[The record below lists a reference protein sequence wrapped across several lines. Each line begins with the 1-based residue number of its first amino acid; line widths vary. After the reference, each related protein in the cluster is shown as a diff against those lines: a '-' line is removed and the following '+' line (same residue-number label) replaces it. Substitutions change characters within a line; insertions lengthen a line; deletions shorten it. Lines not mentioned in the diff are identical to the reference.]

1 MKAAASF
8 DPGLVGWLGEQNISL
23 VLSTY
28 RANRLLFIGVG
39 LDGQLKIHE
48 RLFDRPMGLFNT
60 EQSLWMAGRSHLWRF
75 DNLLNE
81 GQTYEGADRLYA
93 PAASFLTGE
102 VNAHE
107 LVVLENTKP
116 LFVNTVFSCLA
127 ELETGLSFK
136 PVWQPPF
143 IDALVPE
150 DRCHLNGLALHNG
163 SPIWATACCSDN
175 APTSWRQQRVGG
187 GVMIHIPT
195 GEIICSGLTMP
206 HSPRWHEGRLWV
218 LNSGRGELGW
228 VESGCFYSLCELP
241 GFIRGLAFSNGCAVV
256 GLSKLRSS
264 VFTGLPLEEKL
275 SQVSDSQQG
284 ICGLRVVDL
293 NSGCI
298 LHSLDLPE
306 PIDELFDVAVLPNVR
321 EPLALGLKD
330 ESIDCLVKLPQ
341 VANLVQIRPK
351 TPSDPSQQD
360 SAVARLGL
368 PQQEHDQQI
377 NTPSKLQYQCVYQL
391 TPATLAPYS
400 ALTFPPLT
408 PGSNALQ
415 HLSGELLGV
424 AANHKGLMVGLVIA
438 ERNDQGSAVVVS
450 LMVSPEW
457 RHQGIGTRLV
467 AYLGQL
473 LSKEGVQQLTVRYQA
488 PLNGLSVMSRLLKR
502 LHWREPQEDFLLLKG
517 QSDQLAAINW
527 PDRFP
532 LPEGYAIHP
541 WVSSYAKETANID
554 APAELRDGLT
564 SPSIEPST
572 SMSLIHQGQLVGW
585 IIADRIHPKAVRYSS
600 YFVEPSHR
608 RRGQGLHLLAAAFRR
623 QHDASIPIARAALS
637 PANKAMLRLTK
648 RHLHPHLS
656 AVNRS
661 LHSGVQLMASNVSA
675 PNTKDF

>member
-1 MKAAASF
+1 M
-8 DPGLVGWLGEQNISL
+8 GWLGEQNISL
-23 VLSTY
+23 ALSTY
-28 RANRLLFIGVG
+28 RTNRLLFIGVD
-39 LDGQLKIHE
+39 LDGRLKIHE
-48 RLFDRPMGLFNT
+48 RLFDRPMGLYST
-60 EQSLWMAGRSHLWRF
+60 EQTLWMAGRSHLWRF
-75 DNLLNE
+75 DNLLDE
-81 GQTYEGADRLYA
+81 GQTHDGADRLYA

-107 LVVLENTKP
+107 LVVLDNTKP

-127 ELETGLSFK
+127 ELETGSSFK

-143 IDALVPE
+143 IDALLPE
-150 DRCHLNGLALHNG
+150 DRCHLNGLALSEG
-163 SPIWATACCSDN
+163 SPTWATACSSGN
-175 APTSWRQQRVGG
+175 TPTSWRQQRVGG

-228 VESGCFYSLCELP
+228 VESDCFHSLCELP
-241 GFIRGLAFSNGCAVV
+241 GFVRGLAFSRGCAVV
-256 GLSKLRSS
+256 GLSKLRSP

-275 SQVSDSQQG
+275 SQTSDSQQG

-293 NSGCI
+293 SSGRI

-306 PIDELFDVAVLPNVR
+306 PIDELFDVAVLPNIR

-424 AANHKGLMVGLVIA
+424 AANHRGLMVGLVIA
-438 ERNDQGSAVVVS
+438 ERDDQGSAVVVS

-467 AYLGQL
+467 AYLSQFL
-473 LSKEGVQQLTVRYQA
+473 RNEGIQQLTVRYQA

-502 LHWREPQEDFLLLKG
+502 LHWREPQQDFLLLKG

-527 PDRFP
+527 PERFP
-532 LPEGYAIHP
+532 LPERYEIHP
-541 WVSSYAKETANID
+541 WASSYAKESANSD
-554 APAELRDGLT
+554 APAELKNAIT
-564 SPSIEPST
+564 SPSIEL
-572 SMSLIHQGQLVGW
+572 SMSLALVHENRLVGW
-585 IIADRIHPKAVRYSS
+585 VIAERINPKAVRYSS
-600 YFVEPSHR
+600 FFVRPSHR

-623 QHDASIPIARAALS
+623 QHDASIPIARAALAPS
-637 PANKAMLRLTK
+637 NKAMLRLTK

-656 AVNRS
+656 ALNRS
-661 LHSGVQLMASNVSA
+661 LHSGVQLMTSTVAASGN
-675 PNTKDF
+675 KDV

>member
-1 MKAAASF
+1 M
-8 DPGLVGWLGEQNISL
+8 GWLGEQNISL

-256 GLSKLRSS
+256 GLSKLRSP

-564 SPSIEPST
+564 SPSIEPSM
-572 SMSLIHQGQLVGW
+572 SMALIHQGQLVGW

-648 RHLHPHLS
+648 RHLLPHLS
-656 AVNRS
+656 AMNRS
-661 LHSGVQLMASNVSA
+661 LHSGVQLMASNVSS
-675 PNTKDF
+675 PNTNHL